1 MAGRTSTSIGVGVTV
16 TLLAVTTLALFVTSV
31 IFFANKRA
39 AERQLADAKQ
49 TTQDYVSD
57 QDRASDAVNRAR
69 DAGKSQRMTAIAY
82 LLDNQQ
88 KVMQVASGSRTDTL
102 DDLRRK
108 LDAIPGSSN
117 QNMLTLLRA
126 RDASIDG
133 LNKQLGDAVAAR
145 DRALNDRENE
155 VRRVRQL
162 EENQRNTIAQL
173 NTDLDKYRDEV
184 ERYRDELN
192 QAKADMDER
201 VSRIQDSADSREA
214 ALRADIDTLQR
225 DKVLNQA
232 LITRLQDEL
241 KGKRVSSQ
249 DEYALVDGEII
260 SVDPAARTAVISRG
274 RRDKIVLGMTFAVY
288 AEATAI
294 RPDPQSG
301 EYPAGKATIE
311 IIKIDERTAT
321 ARILRETRGNPVVRG
336 DVIANAV
343 YDPRKTYKFMVYGN
357 FDADGDGRATFE
369 EQANIRARIEAWGGQ
384 VLSELTGDT
393 DFLVLGEPPVLPP
406 EPPGNAPIEV
416 INFYVAIRRQAER
429 YNALFNQAQSTSIP
443 VLNQNRLFTLTGD
456 R

>member
-1 MAGRTSTSIGVGVTV
+1 M
-16 TLLAVTTLALFVTSV
+16 
-31 IFFANKRA
+31 
-39 AERQLADAKQ
+39 
-49 TTQDYVSD
+49 
-57 QDRASDAVNRAR
+57 
-69 DAGKSQRMTAIAY
+69 
-82 LLDNQQ
+82 
-88 KVMQVASGSRTDTL
+88 
-102 DDLRRK
+102 
-108 LDAIPGSSN
+108 
-117 QNMLTLLRA
+117 
-126 RDASIDG
+126 
-133 LNKQLGDAVAAR
+133 
-145 DRALNDRENE
+145 
-155 VRRVRQL
+155 
-162 EENQRNTIAQL
+162 
-173 NTDLDKYRDEV
+173 
-184 ERYRDELN
+184 ERYRDDLN